1 MERTAAVVRKKRWNI
16 SVFDFINVSLML
28 LLLVVTIYPF
38 INTLAVSFNQ
48 AADTVLDSTFMWPR
62 KFTTLNYS
70 NLFEDNS
77 IYHAFLISV
86 SRTVIGTLTSVFC
99 TAMLAYTI
107 SRKEYFLR
115 RHISFIFIF
124 TMYFSGGLIPGY
136 MLIKN
141 LHLNG
146 TFWVYIIPGLVGAF
160 NLIVM
165 RSFMEGLPDSLVE
178 SAEIDGANHFTIF
191 MRIILPLSMPVVAT
205 VALFVAVG
213 QWNNWFDTFLFNS
226 SKPELTTL
234 QFELMKKLQSANMS
248 ISGGGAESAF
258 ANSKNQQANIVTPTS
273 IRAAITIVA
282 AVPIIVV
289 YPFLQ
294 KYFVHGLT
302 LGGVKE

>member
-1 MERTAAVVRKKRWNI
+1 MEQTIAGVRKKRWRI
-16 SVFDFINVSLML
+16 SGFDFFNVSLLL
-28 LLLVVTIYPF
+28 LLLVVTLYPF
-38 INTLAVSFNQ
+38 LNTLAVSFNQ
-48 AADTVLDSTFMWPR
+48 ASDTMLDSTFIWPR
-62 KFTTLNYS
+62 EFTTLNYR
-70 NLFEDNS
+70 NIFEDNS
-77 IYHAFLISV
+77 IYRACLVSV
-86 SRTVIGTLTSVFC
+86 SRTVIGTVTSVFC

-107 SRKEYFLR
+107 SRREYFLR
-115 RHISFIFIF
+115 RQISFIFIF

-191 MRIILPLSMPVVAT
+191 MQIILPLSMPVVAT
-205 VALFVAVG
+205 IALFVAVG
-213 QWNNWFDTFLFNS
+213 QWNNWFDTFLYNS
-226 SKPELTTL
+226 SKPKLTTL

-258 ANSKNQQANIVTPTS
+258 ASSKNQQANIVTPTS

-282 AVPIIVV
+282 TVPIIMV

>member
-1 MERTAAVVRKKRWNI
+1 MERIDTGQRRNWKLSA
-16 SVFDFINVSLML
+16 FDYVNVLLML
-28 LLLVVTIYPF
+28 MLLVVTLYPF
-38 INTLAVSFNQ
+38 LNTLAVSFNQ
-48 AADTVLDSTFMWPR
+48 ATDTVLGSNFIWPR

-70 NLFEDNS
+70 NLFEDNM
-77 IYHAFLISV
+77 IYHAFYISV
-86 SRTVIGTLTSVFC
+86 SRTVIGTIISVFC

-115 RHISFIFIF
+115 RQISFLFIF

-141 LHLNG
+141 LHMNG
-146 TFWVYIIPGLVGAF
+146 TFWVYIIPGLIGAF

-178 SAEIDGANHFTIF
+178 SAQIDGANHFTIF
-191 MRIILPLSMPVVAT
+191 LKIVFPLSMPVLAT

-213 QWNNWFDTFLFNS
+213 QWNSWFDTFLYNS
-226 SKPELTTL
+226 SKQDLSTL
-234 QFELMKKLQSANMS
+234 QYELMKKLQSASMS
-248 ISGGGAESAF
+248 VSGNAETLFS
-258 ANSKNQQANIVTPTS
+258 NSENQQANIVTPTS

-282 AVPIIVV
+282 AVPIIVI

-294 KYFVHGLT
+294 RYFVHGLT